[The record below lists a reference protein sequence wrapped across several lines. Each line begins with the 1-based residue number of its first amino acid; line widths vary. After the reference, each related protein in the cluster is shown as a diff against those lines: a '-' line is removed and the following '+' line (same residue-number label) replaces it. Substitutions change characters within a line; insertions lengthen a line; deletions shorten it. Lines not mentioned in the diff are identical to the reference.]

1 MKQVETRVLSP
12 IEIAFRERVKMAFL
26 AEAKVENAEEGF
38 IIAPSV
44 NQEIDPELQSSV
56 ARMIATRFE
65 GTHIDKVFGI
75 PTSGLHLGTAVAAE
89 ILGVKELTPRKGV
102 EVPSSWNQKVFST
115 EARSFSLNVK
125 SSIKYSF
132 VKPGEKVLVVDD
144 FIAWGETACNVI
156 GSLRDQA
163 HVEVV
168 GFAAWVSKEFQG
180 GLARVE
186 REFNIP
192 TFAAITVKEIG
203 PNNEII
209 LKEDI

>member
-1 MKQVETRVLSP
+1 MQQVETRVLSP

-26 AEAKVENAEEGF
+26 AEAKVENAEKGF

-56 ARMIATRFE
+56 ARMIAARFE
-65 GTHIDKVFGI
+65 RVHIDKVFGI

-102 EVPSSWNQKVFST
+102 EVPSSWNQEVFST